1 MIRPEHRAE
10 GAMSQEKFPGH
21 RLLVEAGRTGGP
33 EQAEHNIELMRQRYE
48 DDPADKTPAMLAL
61 TLIAWKCEEEAEV
74 GRTAID
80 AHAPVTVPFWAIQA
94 LGVAWCLHRLEGMS
108 LERAFGIGR
117 PGQGLR
123 SPFEK
128 AEHQIGVLGLA
139 REVAWVLATKGGG
152 LESAVEEVGVRWG
165 KSRAT
170 VMQAWKKFRKRA
182 SREVEKVVHDAHGR
196 SDGLI

>member
-1 MIRPEHRAE
+1 
-10 GAMSQEKFPGH
+10 
-21 RLLVEAGRTGGP
+21 
-33 EQAEHNIELMRQRYE
+33 MRQRYE

-139 REVAWVLATKGGG
+139 RSGLGSRDEGWRLGGCCRRSRRPLG
-152 LESAVEEVGVRWG
+152 KEPRHCHASVEEIPKARLPRG
-165 KSRAT
+165 
-170 VMQAWKKFRKRA
+170 
-182 SREVEKVVHDAHGR
+182 REGGE
-196 SDGLI
+196 